1 MEEIKEIKHDIENEE
16 NRGTIDPIQKRM
28 NDLLAFSLTGESL
41 SKITSSNLRRKIAQA
56 SIKCEEE
63 AVKVVADVQYVENI
77 NELKEAIIIK
87 GEEEVEVPKL
97 PITEMR
103 LTNPKTGKIES
114 VRYGLEAL
122 LTNHRLIFLD
132 VTSTNH
138 PEINSSITNKIEV
151 SHIVTSNLTYY
162 PVSLTEILG
171 LSCDIGTGTKTTTTL
186 NQILLWPISIVFAVL
201 GIALGVA
208 VNWYFLLLL
217 MLGIPFLL
225 IKSIGQ
231 GEVISAPAQMKQLKL
246 AIIDP
251 ETKSLSKLIL
261 ELNEE
266 YPVPH
271 VLQWIKEIQRR
282 SPLLHEA
289 IEITKNININLS

>member
-1 MEEIKEIKHDIENEE
+1 MEEIKEIKHDIKNEE
-16 NRGTIDPIQKRM
+16 NRAIIDPIQRRM
-28 NDLLAFSLTGESL
+28 NELMSFSLTGESL
-41 SKITSSNLRRKIAQA
+41 SKITSSNLRKKIAQA
-56 SIKCEEE
+56 SINCEEE

-114 VRYGLEAL
+114 TRYGLEAL

-138 PEINSSITNKIEV
+138 PEINTSITNKIEV

-201 GIALGVA
+201 GIALGIA

-225 IKSIGQ
+225 IKTTGQ

-266 YPVPH
+266 YPVPN

-282 SPLLHEA
+282 CPLLHEA